1 MVSSRASADAL
12 AAGEPET
19 IVACFEELP
28 ALVWCFAG
36 PQHLTVA
43 VNRAGRAIVGDRP
56 DIIGRPAREVVPELA
71 GQELIEELDRVY
83 TTGVPVHRDAW
94 RALIDTDGDGELEE
108 VYISFT
114 IVPRIGPDG
123 SVIGTIAHIAE
134 VTELVRQRESM
145 QQRYLAAQDVVLT
158 LQRTLLPEQL
168 PVLPGVRLAAR
179 YMVAST
185 EQAAGGDW
193 FDAVPLPDGRVG
205 LVVGD
210 VVGHGAAAAA
220 VMGQLRAV
228 LAEHLLDTEDVGQT
242 LRRVDRAAAR
252 IGGAAGTTVCLA
264 VLDPR
269 DGALQY
275 ACCGHPPPLVLAGDG
290 TPRYLAAG
298 TGGPLGTVSDA
309 TEVRFDRLTP
319 DDLLLCFSD
328 GLMERPGRDTATS
341 LADLARVASAARTK
355 ATPELM
361 ERPAADRVCELTVER
376 LTRAGSADDVT
387 LLVAHRTGQAPPLL
401 EVELP
406 AVPGQLAPLRR
417 VLNGWLDACGAVEE
431 DCWAVVGAVI
441 EAVSNCIDHAY
452 DGDDGLVQVRGEL
465 SADGRAALTIS
476 DHGRWRPPDP
486 RPDGR
491 GRGLVMMR
499 AFMDTVQVET
509 SGEGTTV
516 LLDRPLHHPAVLT
529 TQPAAAPPPSDIPFE
544 ITLDTTGAVPQVT
557 VAGPVDLAGADELR
571 SALRAASRGGAL
583 SLSVDLTRVTLLAS
597 VGVHLL
603 YELTEEMLSDS
614 RTLTLRAPDG
624 SLARQVITLNGLDK
638 IVALADA

>member
-1 MVSSRASADAL
+1 MVSSRAPADAL
-12 AAGEPET
+12 AAGEPDT

-43 VNRAGRAIVGDRP
+43 VNRAGRGIVGDRP

-83 TTGVPVHRDAW
+83 TTGVPVHRDDW

-114 IVPRIGPDG
+114 IVPRVGPDG
-123 SVIGTIAHIAE
+123 SVIGTLAHIAE

-193 FDAVPLPDGRVG
+193 FDAVPLRDGRVG

-242 LRRVDRAAAR
+242 LRRMDRAAAR

-269 DGALQY
+269 DGAL
-275 ACCGHPPPLVLAGDG
+275 
-290 TPRYLAAG
+290 R
-298 TGGPLGTVSDA
+298 
-309 TEVRFDRLTP
+309 VRL
-319 DDLLLCFSD
+319 
-328 GLMERPGRDTATS
+328 
-341 LADLARVASAARTK
+341 
-355 ATPELM
+355 
-361 ERPAADRVCELTVER
+361 
-376 LTRAGSADDVT
+376 
-387 LLVAHRTGQAPPLL
+387 
-401 EVELP
+401 
-406 AVPGQLAPLRR
+406 
-417 VLNGWLDACGAVEE
+417 
-431 DCWAVVGAVI
+431 
-441 EAVSNCIDHAY
+441 
-452 DGDDGLVQVRGEL
+452 
-465 SADGRAALTIS
+465 
-476 DHGRWRPPDP
+476 
-486 RPDGR
+486 
-491 GRGLVMMR
+491 
-499 AFMDTVQVET
+499 
-509 SGEGTTV
+509 
-516 LLDRPLHHPAVLT
+516 
-529 TQPAAAPPPSDIPFE
+529 
-544 ITLDTTGAVPQVT
+544 
-557 VAGPVDLAGADELR
+557 
-571 SALRAASRGGAL
+571 
-583 SLSVDLTRVTLLAS
+583 
-597 VGVHLL
+597 
-603 YELTEEMLSDS
+603 
-614 RTLTLRAPDG
+614 LRAPATARARRRRHPALPPRRGRRAAGHRCPRPRTCSPTG
-624 SLARQVITLNGLDK
+624 SRPTTSCSASPTG
-638 IVALADA
+638 